1 MDNDNVMQPTVEW
14 MAKNYKKYNA
24 ELFDGKLG
32 ECKFDVRSS
41 GIRNLGYFKFL
52 KNNVFID
59 YDRRMFVQ
67 KSYLGRTY
75 VNHDNFVE
83 LCDPIIVMNSGYSAP
98 EEDLLNTLIHEM
110 CHYYTFCFGRSPK
123 QGHGPEFRRIG
134 QIVSYKSNGRFSIQ
148 RLATADEMKRHKE
161 SEELKQKKERLEQGR
176 LNNISAY
183 IWETNGGRVMLCTT
197 SSKNV
202 FARIVNDSKY
212 LNIRKLI
219 VVNDVEFN
227 KLLKANRYF
236 ANFRTIKT
244 WDITD
249 LLWFFGIDDIEEKYN
264 TRTLIDNTN
273 ESVNGFSNAVTERLL
288 RKLFWN

>member
-1 MDNDNVMQPTVEW
+1 MDNGNVMQPTVEW

-52 KNNVFID
+52 KNNVYID

-83 LCDPIIVMNSGYSAP
+83 LCDPIIVMNGGYSAP

-110 CHYYTFCFGRSPK
+110 CHYYTFCFGRNPK

-148 RLATADEMKRHKE
+148 RLATADEMSRHKE
-161 SEELKQKKERLEQGR
+161 SEELKQKKERLEQSR
-176 LNNISAY
+176 LNNINAY
-183 IWETNGGRVMLCTT
+183 IWETNNGRVKLCTT

-202 FARIVNDSKY
+202 FARIVNNSRY
-212 LNIRKLI
+212 LNIKKLI

-273 ESVNGFSNAVTERLL
+273 ESVNRFSNAVAERLL